1 MARSRIQTKVEAVP
15 KRWLNKQEAM
25 AYLGV
30 GEDYLAR
37 LRNEAKIS
45 FSKRGT
51 HQYEKSK
58 ESSYVIAYNGG
69 GTARKVMDENGKI
82 TYE

>member
-1 MARSRIQTKVEAVP
+1 MGRTKLQAKVESVQ

-30 GEDYLAR
+30 GEDYLAK

-45 FSKRGT
+45 FYQEGRMIWYDLASIDRFVLK
-51 HQYEKSK
+51 
-58 ESSYVIAYNGG
+58 N
-69 GTARKVMDENGKI
+69 KVN
-82 TYE
+82 

>member
-1 MARSRIQTKVEAVP
+1 MKKRRFPQEVARFFNPLKSLVIEFDERRRRVNMRQ
-15 KRWLNKQEAM
+15 
-25 AYLGV
+25 
-30 GEDYLAR
+30 
-37 LRNEAKIS
+37 
-45 FSKRGT
+45 RGT

-82 TYE
+82 TYK

>member
-45 FSKRGT
+45 FSHVDT
-51 HQYEKSK
+51 
-58 ESSYVIAYNGG
+58 N
-69 GTARKVMDENGKI
+69 
-82 TYE
+82 

>member
-45 FSKRGT
+45 FSQEGRMIW
-51 HQYEKSK
+51 YDL
-58 ESSYVIAYNGG
+58 SSIDRFVLKN
-69 GTARKVMDENGKI
+69 KVV
-82 TYE
+82 